1 MPQFEIKDLKAL
13 ATNISGTLNLVGE
26 YSVKDRIRG
35 ITEAW
40 FEGYVNEEVN
50 LICFDAGC
58 RMLDLALST
67 VEYVERK

>member
-1 MPQFEIKDLKAL
+1 MRYEIKDLKAL

-26 YSVKDRIRG
+26 YLVKERVRG

-40 FEGYVNEEVN
+40 FDNYVNGEVA
-50 LICFDAGC
+50 LDSFEAGC